1 MFDALLLKTF
11 VAVVDEGGFSRAA
24 ARLHLTQSAVSGH
37 LRRLEE
43 QVGKPL
49 LARTTRSQQLTADG
63 ERLMAYARGIL
74 ALNRDAWAELTRS
87 AFQGNLRIGVSEEF
101 ADARLLRDLQ
111 AFAAD
116 YPGMQINVQVSIPGS
131 LLTLMKQG
139 ELDVVVGSLCESSEP
154 GLALWQE
161 PLVWAWSAQPLG
173 TLPTPLPLALFP
185 EPCPYREAALTR
197 LAQAGIPQRTAMLC
211 TSYAGLQA
219 AALAG
224 FAIAPMTR
232 SQVSQGLAVL
242 GAEHGLP
249 PLPDAEFRLF
259 SAPQADPLMVEAIT
273 RMIVRYG
280 AGRRH

>member
-24 ARLHLTQSAVSGH
+24 ERLHLTQSAVSGH

-49 LARTTRSQQLTADG
+49 LTRTTRSQHLTADG

-87 AFQGNLRIGVSEEF
+87 AFSGNLRIGVSEEF
-101 ADARLLRDLQ
+101 ADARLLRELQ
-111 AFAAD
+111 GVAAD
-116 YPGMQINVQVSIPGS
+116 FPGMQISVQVSMPGS
-131 LLTLMKQG
+131 LLSLMKQG

-161 PLVWAWSAQPLG
+161 PLVWAWSAQPVG

-211 TSYAGLQA
+211 TSYAGLHA

-259 SAPQADPLMVEAIT
+259 SAPDADPRIVEAIT
-273 RMIVRYG
+273 ALIVRYG
-280 AGRRH
+280 ASRRY

>member
-49 LARTTRSQQLTADG
+49 LTRTTRSQQLTADG

-87 AFQGNLRIGVSEEF
+87 AFQGSLRIGVSEEF
-101 ADARLLRDLQ
+101 ADARLLRELQ

-116 YPGMQINVQVSIPGS
+116 YPGMQLKVQVSIPGS

-139 ELDVVVGSLCESSEP
+139 ELDLVVGSLCESSEP

-197 LAQAGIPQRTAMLC
+197 LAQAGITQRTAMLC
-211 TSYAGLQA
+211 TSYAALQA

-224 FAIAPMTR
+224 FAIAPMTL

-259 SAPQADPLMVEAIT
+259 SAPEADPLIIEAIT
-273 RMIVRYG
+273 RVIIRYG
-280 AGRRH
+280 ASRRH